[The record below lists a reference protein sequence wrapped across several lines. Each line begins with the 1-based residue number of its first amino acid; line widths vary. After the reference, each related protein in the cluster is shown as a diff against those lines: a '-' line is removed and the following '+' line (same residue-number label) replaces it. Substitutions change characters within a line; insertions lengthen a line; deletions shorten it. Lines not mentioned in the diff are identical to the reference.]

1 HRNFKNVLHIK
12 STVFGMGKADYPDE
26 LNEKADSLS
35 FYKECIHGLSLAFNK
50 LYNLNEESSKYF
62 ERNLV
67 TEGVTL
73 NRHYF
78 DLFHLESR
86 MGNWHSA
93 LTLES
98 DPETEEFIFTNSRKM
113 IDFIQQPKLEERK
126 EFTLYKRIIDHYW
139 PLLLHFGINKYH
151 EIGLE
156 FLK

>member
-1 HRNFKNVLHIK
+1 
-12 STVFGMGKADYPDE
+12 
-26 LNEKADSLS
+26 
-35 FYKECIHGLSLAFNK
+35 
-50 LYNLNEESSKYF
+50 
-62 ERNLV
+62 
-67 TEGVTL
+67 
-73 NRHYF
+73 RHYF

-139 PLLLHFGINKYH
+139 PLLLHFGIYKYH
-151 EIGLE
+151 DIGLE
-156 FLK
+156 FLKNIKHAMEVKINIFVNYNPSESILEKQKYGFYIQPE